1 MQFYSD
7 EAIEE
12 VYKMRHAIEDVKSIL
27 NDLNDDKIIMK
38 ERTVLEVPGTHNTM
52 LYMPCINTKSN
63 YSILKT
69 ISIFPENTSKPVS
82 QGVTLLSDLTD
93 GQHIANLE
101 SSYLTRL
108 RTGAMSAIATD
119 KLAKQDAEVLCVIG
133 TGGMAFEQVLGVI
146 EVRNIKTMNLYNR
159 TYEKAKDFKQRLEDF
174 GVTSDIQVF
183 DSVSEAVKN
192 ADIINCATRSE
203 KSVFDHKDLQAHAHI
218 NGVGSYLPEMREIDT
233 ASIKHADTIVLDD
246 LHGAMHEAGE
256 FIQAEKDGHFD
267 FNQATLLKDVTDK
280 TASKGITIFKSVGA
294 AYYDLAVTAGA
305 YDVLKKS

>member
-7 EAIEE
+7 ETIEQ
-12 VYKMRHAIEDVKSIL
+12 VYKMRHAIADVKAIL
-27 NDLNDDKIIMK
+27 NDLNDNKIIMK
-38 ERTVLEVPGTHNTM
+38 ERTVLEVPGTQNTM

-69 ISIFPENTSKPVS
+69 ISIFPENKSKPVS
-82 QGVTLLSDLTD
+82 QGVTLLSDLKD
-93 GQHIANLE
+93 GTHIANLE

-146 EVRNIKTMNLYNR
+146 EVRNIKTINLYNR
-159 TYEKAKDFKQRLEDF
+159 TYEKAKDFKQKLEDF

-183 DSVSEAVKN
+183 ENVTEAIKN

-203 KSVFDHKDLQAHAHI
+203 ESVFDHKDLQSSVHI
-218 NGVGSYLPEMREIDT
+218 NGVGSYLPKMREIDT
-233 ASIKHADTIVLDD
+233 ISIKHADTIVLDD
-246 LHGAMHEAGE
+246 LHGAQHEAGE
-256 FIQAEKDGHFD
+256 FIQAEQDGHFD
-267 FNQATLLKDVTDK
+267 FNQATLLKDLTDK
-280 TASKGITIFKSVGA
+280 NETEGVTIFKSVGA

-305 YDVLKKS
+305 YELLNA

>member
-1 MQFYSD
+1 MQFYND
-7 EAIEE
+7 EAIEQ

-38 ERTVLEVPGTHNTM
+38 ERTVLEVPGTQNTM

-69 ISIFPENTSKPVS
+69 ISIFPENKSKPVS

-93 GQHIANLE
+93 GRHIANLE

-146 EVRNIKTMNLYNR
+146 EVRNIKTINLYNR
-159 TYEKAKDFKQRLEDF
+159 TYEKAKDFKQKLENF

-183 DSVSEAVKN
+183 DDVTEAVKN

-203 KSVFDHKDLQAHAHI
+203 ESVFDHKDLQSSVHI

-233 ASIKHADTIVLDD
+233 TSIKHADIIVLDD
-246 LHGAMHEAGE
+246 LHGAQHEAGE
-256 FIQAEKDGHFD
+256 FIQAEQDGHFD
-267 FNQATLLKDVTDK
+267 FNQATLLKDLTDK
-280 TASKGITIFKSVGA
+280 NEIEGVTIFKSVGA

-305 YDVLKKS
+305 YKLLNA

>member
-7 EAIEE
+7 ETIEE
-12 VYKMRHAIEDVKSIL
+12 VYKMRHAIEDVKAIL
-27 NDLNDDKIIMK
+27 NDLNDDNIIMK

-93 GQHIANLE
+93 GTHIANLE

-146 EVRNIKTMNLYNR
+146 EVRNIKTINLYNR

-174 GVTSDIQVF
+174 GVTSDIKVF

-267 FNQATLLKDVTDK
+267 FNQATLLKDLTDK
-280 TASKGITIFKSVGA
+280 TASEGITIFKSVGA

-305 YDVLKKS
+305 YKVLSK

>member
-159 TYEKAKDFKQRLEDF
+159 TYEKAKDFKNDSKTLVLRVTFKCLIVFQKLLKMPILLTVQHAQRKVSLTIKTF
-174 GVTSDIQVF
+174 RLMPILMVSDHTYL
-183 DSVSEAVKN
+183 K
-192 ADIINCATRSE
+192 CE
-203 KSVFDHKDLQAHAHI
+203 KSIQLQ
-218 NGVGSYLPEMREIDT
+218 S
-233 ASIKHADTIVLDD
+233 S
-246 LHGAMHEAGE
+246 
-256 FIQAEKDGHFD
+256 
-267 FNQATLLKDVTDK
+267 TLTQ
-280 TASKGITIFKSVGA
+280 SS
-294 AYYDLAVTAGA
+294 
-305 YDVLKKS
+305 

>member
-7 EAIEE
+7 EAIEQ
-12 VYKMRHAIEDVKSIL
+12 VYKMRHAIEDVKAIL

-38 ERTVLEVPGTHNTM
+38 ERTVLEVPGTQNTM

-69 ISIFPENTSKPVS
+69 ISIFPENKSKPVS

-93 GQHIANLE
+93 GTHIANLE

-119 KLAKQDAEVLCVIG
+119 KLANQDAEVLCVIG

-146 EVRNIKTMNLYNR
+146 EVRNIKTINLYNR
-159 TYEKAKDFKQRLEDF
+159 TYEKAKDFKQKLEDF

-183 DSVSEAVKN
+183 NEVTEAVKN

-203 KSVFDHKDLQAHAHI
+203 ESVFDHKDLKSSIHI

-233 ASIKHADTIVLDD
+233 TSIKHADTIVLDD
-246 LHGAMHEAGE
+246 LHGAQHEAGE
-256 FIQAEKDGHFD
+256 FIQAEQDGHFD
-267 FNQATLLKDVTDK
+267 FNQATLLKDLTDK
-280 TASKGITIFKSVGA
+280 NETEGVTIFKSVGA

-305 YDVLKKS
+305 YELLNA